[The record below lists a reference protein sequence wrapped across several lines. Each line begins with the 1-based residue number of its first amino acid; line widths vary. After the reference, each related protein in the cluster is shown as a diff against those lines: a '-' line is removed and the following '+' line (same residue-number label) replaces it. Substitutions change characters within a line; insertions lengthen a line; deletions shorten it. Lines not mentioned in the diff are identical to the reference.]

1 MYPAYSRSQKKIPTV
16 ARLNLYPGM
25 LASFSTNHSLHFAG
39 EQDTVHVQVVLH
51 CKHEVSNLY
60 LLLFTVDSG
69 FVLVVLTVMAVLS
82 FAWLS
87 LYANM
92 LAIILS

>member
-1 MYPAYSRSQKKIPTV
+1 M
-16 ARLNLYPGM
+16 
-25 LASFSTNHSLHFAG
+25 
-39 EQDTVHVQVVLH
+39 VLH

-82 FAWLS
+82 SAQLS
-87 LYANM
+87 QYTNTCM

>member
-1 MYPAYSRSQKKIPTV
+1 M
-16 ARLNLYPGM
+16 
-25 LASFSTNHSLHFAG
+25 
-39 EQDTVHVQVVLH
+39 VLH

-60 LLLFTVDSG
+60 LLLFTVNSG

-82 FAWLS
+82 FAQLLW
-87 LYANM
+87 YANM

>member
-1 MYPAYSRSQKKIPTV
+1 M
-16 ARLNLYPGM
+16 
-25 LASFSTNHSLHFAG
+25 
-39 EQDTVHVQVVLH
+39 VLH

-82 FAWLS
+82 FVWLS
-87 LYANM
+87 RYANM
-92 LAIILS
+92 LAILLS